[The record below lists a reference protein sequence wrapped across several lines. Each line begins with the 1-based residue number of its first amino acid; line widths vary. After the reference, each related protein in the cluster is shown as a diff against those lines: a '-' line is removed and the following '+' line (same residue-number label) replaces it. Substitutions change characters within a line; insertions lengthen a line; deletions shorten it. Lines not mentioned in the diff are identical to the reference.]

1 MTENN
6 QPKQEVETQTTILQK
21 KAGTYVV
28 PKGNATPQK
37 GWRTDNA
44 LSDWTMPKKQRIDSK
59 GNTWEWD
66 ETPET
71 KKALKKLHDSIE
83 RAKLKRE
90 DDDKGYDTYSK

>member
-1 MTENN
+1 MTENK

-44 LSDWTMPKKQRIDSK
+44 LSDWTMPDKK
-59 GNTWEWD
+59 
-66 ETPET
+66 ETPAET